1 MSSEIAKVCLY
12 DERFAEAF
20 DQFCRIIWP
29 HSRRMTPSLET
40 PATSPIASDATGQR
54 PPTFLFVKGDRV
66 VGHVTTIPVR
76 LAAGTETI
84 AAHWIVGF
92 MVLPE
97 YRNGLVGPLLI
108 KEVNRV
114 LGCAL
119 SLHVEPPV
127 LRILTGL
134 RWIHQGV
141 LPQYLRILNAR
152 QVATELQVSGLR
164 AVTPDSDKWTSLL
177 SLRWVEKTLRFIGG
191 GLLALGQAAWDV
203 ATAVLRRTGTA
214 GKIVEERS
222 FDHSYDELWKSVGGQ
237 FGAGVVRDQAHL
249 NERFGRHLDRYR
261 VLACRQGNAL
271 LGYCIVT
278 SKVFHDDAR
287 MGNMKIGTIVDCLFH
302 PNDPSTLQTMV
313 EAACRVF
320 RQEGVHAVFC
330 TASHAAVRK
339 ALVARGFLKIPGN
352 LNFACHAQ
360 AVPSLATIPLDVWHL
375 MRGDSDSDQNF

>member
-1 MSSEIAKVCLY
+1 MSGEIAKVCLY
-12 DERFAEAF
+12 DERLAEAF
-20 DQFCRIIWP
+20 DRFCRIIWP
-29 HSRRMTPSLET
+29 HSRRTTPSPGT
-40 PATSPIASDATGQR
+40 PAASPVASDAKGQR

-76 LAAGTETI
+76 LAVGAETI

-114 LGCAL
+114 LDCAL

-134 RWIHQGV
+134 RWIHKGV

-152 QVATELQVSGLR
+152 QVVTQLQLSGLR
-164 AVTPDSDKWTSLL
+164 AVTPDTEKWTSLL
-177 SLRWVEKTLRFIGG
+177 SLRWAEKALRFIGG
-191 GLLALGQAAWDV
+191 CLLALGQATWAV
-203 ATAVLRRTGTA
+203 AASVLRRKGTA
-214 GKIVEERS
+214 GKIVEEHF
-222 FDHSYDELWKSVGGQ
+222 FDHSYDELWKAVGGQ
-237 FGAGVVRDQAHL
+237 FGAGAVRDRAYLHG
-249 NERFGRHLDRYR
+249 RFGRHMGRYR
-261 VLACRQGNAL
+261 VLACRQEGML
-271 LGYCIVT
+271 IGYCIVT

-302 PNDPSTLQTMV
+302 PGDPSTLQSMV

-320 RQEGVHAVFC
+320 RQEGIHAMFC

-352 LNFACHAQ
+352 LNFACHAK
-360 AVPSLATIPLDVWHL
+360 AVPSLATIPLDAWHL
-375 MRGDSDSDQNF
+375 MRGDSDADQNF